1 MDNLEKDVREQ
12 LDKHGSVLKAC
23 RSLGIK
29 NVEYVADIQAKM
41 AKDTKPELARCDYD
55 GFGRPD
61 IRENL
66 VARNL
71 ATESW
76 DNSRPEVA
84 DARDKFEAGTHNL
97 LTGRDGP
104 YILLYAFPQP
114 VVTPRPDYFSPTF
127 EA

>member
-97 LTGRDGP
+97 LTG
-104 YILLYAFPQP
+104 
-114 VVTPRPDYFSPTF
+114 
-127 EA
+127 